1 MTDELLRLTVAAEA
15 FDTLLRDKTTP
26 ALYDLLPLCQ
36 HDPRRQR
43 MLQDEIE
50 SRRRLTNGAI
60 EVRVGVPSNL

>member
-15 FDTLLRDKTTP
+15 FDALLRDKSTG

-50 SRRRLTNGAI
+50 ARRRLTSGAI
-60 EVRVGVPSNL
+60 EVRVGVPGGL